1 MDHVI
6 HIEFKFEL
14 SPVFHKGKPHGE
26 AQSRSTRPRHSNNC
40 HKNGSSNRALSKSVS
55 DKHTHIHTHMRK
67 ETKTQRQV
75 FKSGTSLK
83 EKPFFPPTLP
93 HEPTN
98 FWHSYIFK
106 HLALIFVQKKV
117 NTKTYVTMISL
128 FAYIIY

>member
-1 MDHVI
+1 
-6 HIEFKFEL
+6 
-14 SPVFHKGKPHGE
+14 
-26 AQSRSTRPRHSNNC
+26 
-40 HKNGSSNRALSKSVS
+40 
-55 DKHTHIHTHMRK
+55 MRK
-67 ETKTQRQV
+67 TENPEAG

-83 EKPFFPPTLP
+83 EKPFFFFFLTLP

-117 NTKTYVTMISL
+117 NNTKTYVTMISL